1 VSETNVQT
9 VSSWPQYGMTQERW
23 ELVDGSGSSSPAIPL
38 TAEEIDAG
46 WHFCCEWDGLLANYN
61 FEGFCTCKESE

>member
-1 VSETNVQT
+1 
-9 VSSWPQYGMTQERW
+9 
-23 ELVDGSGSSSPAIPL
+23 L